1 MKMVMVGGHARNVG
15 KTSVVEGI
23 IGGLPEMNWTA
34 VKITQFG
41 HGVCSV
47 DGESCECT
55 VTAHEF
61 SISEERER
69 DSGTDT
75 ARFLAAG
82 AGRSLWVRTRQGDLV
97 TALKALREEIDECEF
112 VIVESN
118 SLRRF
123 VEPAIYLQ
131 VLDPANPDFKVS
143 AQQFFDLADAYLMVS
158 RAPGADPAGQMA
170 GTQGVLLARELERR
184 KPCFPVRAEE
194 RFMNESVI
202 DFVRSGLKIAG

>member
-1 MKMVMVGGHARNVG
+1 MRMVMVGGHTRNVG

-41 HGVCSV
+41 HGVCSI
-47 DGESCECT
+47 DGESCECA
-55 VTAHEF
+55 VAEHEF

-82 AGRSLWVRTRQGDLV
+82 ARRSLWVRTRQGDLF
-97 TALKALREEIDECEF
+97 TALGALRKEIQECEF

-123 VEPAIYLQ
+123 IEPAIYLQ
-131 VLDPANPDFKVS
+131 VLDPANPDFKLS
-143 AQQFFDLADAYLMVS
+143 AQQFFDLADAYLLVA
-158 RAPGADPAGQMA
+158 RGGDDPAGLMT
-170 GTQGVLLARELERR
+170 GTQGVLLAREVER
-184 KPCFPVRAEE
+184 KKSCFTVSAEE
-194 RFMNESVI
+194 RYMSQSVI
-202 DFVRSGLKIAG
+202 DFVRTGLMS